1 MSDLSLLQ
9 IQALAAA
16 AAETAVDMTVVTKS
30 SGRLLPAGKS
40 LGRLVQYI
48 EFGSQ
53 PQSFTDKGVTQV
65 KPDADEMRLG
75 FELYGANYLNDDGT
89 PYVISTFDTAIST
102 NAKAGAFK
110 LFKLL
115 NWKGLHKNWVGMV
128 GELFIV
134 DIVNVMTQGA
144 TPTKVHRINM
154 AGFLPPLDPLSQ
166 APYDAPAMHEPN
178 LKLFLFDKPNMQCW
192 NSVFADGKFDNGDS
206 KNFIQEK
213 ILSAKNF
220 AGSPVEAMLMTNG
233 VSCVV
238 PERKKKA
245 GATPVAGTAAAG
257 VQGAMPD
264 ASVAYELRP
273 VDTAAPFD
281 GGVPVGTGSTAV
293 AAMPDMPGAM

>member
-1 MSDLSLLQ
+1 MSELTLLQ
-9 IQALAAA
+9 IQALAAE
-16 AAETAVDMTVVTKS
+16 AAETATDMTTATS
-30 SGRLLPAGKS
+30 SGGKLLPPGKS

-53 PQSFTDKGVTQV
+53 PQEFEGVA
-65 KPDADEMRLG
+65 KAPADEMRLG
-75 FELYGANYLNDDGT
+75 FELYGPNYLNDDGT

-115 NWKGLHKNWVGMV
+115 NWKGTHKNWVGLV

-134 DIVNVMTQGA
+134 DIVNVMTKGA
-144 TPTKVHRINM
+144 TPKKVHRINM

-166 APYDAPAMHEPN
+166 APYPAPAMHEPN

-192 NSVFADGKFDNGDS
+192 NSVFVDGKFDNGDS

-245 GATPVAGTAAAG
+245 EATPVAGTPAAG
-257 VQGAMPD
+257 VQGALPD
-264 ASVAYELRP
+264 ASV
-273 VDTAAPFD
+273 PFD

-293 AAMPDMPGAM
+293 AMPDMPGAC